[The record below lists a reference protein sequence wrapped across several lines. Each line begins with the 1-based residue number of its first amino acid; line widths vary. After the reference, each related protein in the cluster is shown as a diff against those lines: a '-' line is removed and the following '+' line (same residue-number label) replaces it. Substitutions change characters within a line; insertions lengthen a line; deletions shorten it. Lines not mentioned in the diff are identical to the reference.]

1 MLNIVGF
8 TGEVHPV
15 AELFPLIEGDEF
27 DQLVASI
34 RDSGLEHSLV
44 LSPDGTLLD
53 GRNRLRACRE
63 AGVEPRFE
71 VYEGDDIT
79 DYVVRVNIQ
88 RRHLTPGQLS
98 FIANDL
104 LPFYEA
110 EALARKV
117 KSGEDFGRGKVG
129 ADRPQPIDGMAE
141 TSVPSPGA
149 VDAAERAPKS
159 TDRAAA
165 VVGASGRNVAK
176 AKRIEKTAPDLAV
189 RVRSGEMALD
199 TAEKQ
204 AARRQKEQSEQDARK
219 IKLTNVTAD
228 AEGDRWRLLLGD
240 FRERLGE
247 LGDGTVDLIITDPP
261 YPEEFMHLWSDLS
274 KHAARVLKPQGLL
287 VALTG
292 QIYLPDVMRR
302 LGEHLS
308 YGWCYCQP
316 LPGQNSRIM
325 GRHIA
330 QTWKPWLA
338 YSNGKWPSGLID
350 WHEDTTDPSK
360 ASKTYRWEQ
369 GAEPADYIIANL
381 SPPGAVVVD
390 PFTGT
395 GTYGVAALRQG
406 RTFVGCEADGERF
419 EKAAG
424 RLA

>member
-1 MLNIVGF
+1 MKF
-8 TGEVHPV
+8 TGEIHPV
-15 AELFPLIEGDEF
+15 ADLFPLIEGDEF
-27 DQLVASI
+27 DQLV
-34 RDSGLEHSLV
+34 DSVATAGLMHPLV
-44 LSPDGTLLD
+44 LDPAGVLLD
-53 GRNRLRACRE
+53 GRNRLRACE
-63 AGVEPRFE
+63 KAGVAPRFV

-88 RRHLTPGQLS
+88 RRHLTPGQRDFL
-98 FIANDL
+98 ALDL
-104 LPFYEA
+104 LPHYEREA
-110 EALARKV
+110 KIRQGHGRTAPGKSLPADQPEALPRQESRDAAAKAV
-117 KSGEDFGRGKVG
+117 GGSGRGV
-129 ADRPQPIDGMAE
+129 
-141 TSVPSPGA
+141 S
-149 VDAAERAPKS
+149 
-159 TDRAAA
+159 
-165 VVGASGRNVAK
+165 K
-176 AKRIEKTAPDLAV
+176 AKRVSSVAPDLEEK
-189 RVRSGEMALD
+189 VRSGEMALD

-204 AARRQKEQSEQDARK
+204 AARRQKEQSEQSARK
-219 IKLTNVTAD
+219 VKLSNVTAD
-228 AEGDRWRLLLGD
+228 AEGERWRLLYGD
-240 FRERLGE
+240 FRERFDE
-247 LGDGTVDLIITDPP
+247 LGDGTVDLILTDPP

-274 KHAARVLKPQGLL
+274 KVAARVLKPQGLL

-369 GAEPADYIIANL
+369 GAEPADYLIANL
-381 SPPGAVVVD
+381 SPPGAVIVD

-395 GTYGVAALRQG
+395 GTYGVSALRQG
-406 RTFVGCEADGERF
+406 RTFIGCEADSERF
-419 EKAAG
+419 TKAAE